1 MISPFFLKG
10 KTMQTKEYLQLVESK
25 LKNYFSDKYEID
37 KDDLE
42 VIQVWYCKTVQ
53 NHKGLFIVRNCYGL
67 IYNNFI
73 EATYNGDV
81 GELYLDFY
89 KKEFKHTIKV
99 K

>member
-1 MISPFFLKG
+1 
-10 KTMQTKEYLQLVESK
+10 MQTKEYLQLVESK

>member
-1 MISPFFLKG
+1 
-10 KTMQTKEYLQLVESK
+10 MQTKEYLQLVESK
-25 LKNYFSDKYEID
+25 LKNYFSDKYNID
-37 KDDLE
+37 KNDLE
-42 VIQVWYCKTVQ
+42 VIQVWYCKTIQ

-67 IYNNFI
+67 IYDNFI

-89 KKEFKHTIKV
+89 KKEFKHIIKV